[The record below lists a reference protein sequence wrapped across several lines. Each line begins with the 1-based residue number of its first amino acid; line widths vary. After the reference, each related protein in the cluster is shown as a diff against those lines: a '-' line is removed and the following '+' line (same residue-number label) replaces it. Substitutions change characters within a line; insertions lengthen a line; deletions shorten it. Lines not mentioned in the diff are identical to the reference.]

1 MIEPIKVIIAED
13 ILPIRKRY
21 VKILNSHPEIKVL
34 ADVDNGVEVCQK
46 AKELKP
52 DVILMDLSLI
62 HISEPRDRQK
72 SRMPSSA

>member
-34 ADVDNGVEVCQK
+34 ADVDNGIEVCQK
-46 AKELKP
+46 AKELQP
-52 DVILMDLSLI
+52 DVILMDI
-62 HISEPRDRQK
+62 EMECKDAGI
-72 SRMPSSA
+72 